1 MVWSISEK
9 TISLTHEGA
18 LVLEFENPKLRT
30 ITVNKGEVKRILTH
44 KRKILLQIES
54 SKYRFLVIPESCF
67 KSDAEKQT
75 LLSSIL

>member
-18 LVLEFENPKLRT
+18 LVLDFENPKLRT

-54 SKYRFLVIPESCF
+54 GKYRFLVIPESCF
-67 KSDAEKQT
+67 KSEAEKQT
-75 LLSSIL
+75 LLSSIF

>member
-9 TISLTHEGA
+9 TISLTSDGA

-30 ITVNKGEVKRILTH
+30 VKVNKGEVKKIHTH

-54 SKYRFLVIPESCF
+54 SKYRFLVIPEFCF
-67 KSDAEKQT
+67 KSEAEKQT
-75 LLSSIL
+75 LLTSII

>member
-18 LVLEFENPKLRT
+18 LVLDFENPKLRT

-67 KSDAEKQT
+67 KSEAEKQT
-75 LLSSIL
+75 LLSSIF

>member
-18 LVLEFENPKLRT
+18 LVLDFENPKLRT

-67 KSDAEKQT
+67 KSEAEKQT
-75 LLSSIL
+75 LLSGIF